1 MVTTSPNIT
10 SDSPVL
16 IERRGHVLVI
26 TLNRPNARNAVS
38 PAVAKGIEAAIDE
51 LEDDEDLRVG
61 VLRGNGKVFSAG
73 ADLKEIAKGN
83 GDQLRTERGG
93 FGGLVR
99 RARTKPLIA
108 SVHADAFAGGFE
120 LAIACDFI
128 VAGETI
134 RFGLPEVKRS
144 LVAMAGGLVHL
155 PRLIG
160 EKLALEL
167 ALLGEPIPAARLHG
181 AGLVSR
187 LVPSDGVFDAAL
199 EMAQAICANGPLAV
213 RASRQ
218 IIIDGRDQATEE
230 RWEHSY
236 ELGLPVFASDDAR
249 EGPRAFI
256 EKRAPV
262 WQGK

>member
-1 MVTTSPNIT
+1 MTMSATVTASE
-10 SDSPVL
+10 SPVL
-16 IERRGHVLVI
+16 TERRGHVLVI
-26 TLNRPNARNAVS
+26 TLNRPAARNAVS
-38 PAVAKGIEAAIDE
+38 PGVARGVEAAIDE
-51 LEDDEDLRVG
+51 LENDESLRAG

-108 SVHADAFAGGFE
+108 AVHADAFAGGFE

-128 VAGETI
+128 VAGESI

-144 LVAMAGGLVHL
+144 LVALAGGLVHL

-160 EKLALEL
+160 EKMALEL

-181 AGLVSR
+181 AGLISR
-187 LVPSDGVFDAAL
+187 LVPSDAVFDAAMD
-199 EMAQAICANGPLAV
+199 MAETICANGPLAV
-213 RASRQ
+213 KASRQ

-230 RWEHSY
+230 RWDHSY
-236 ELGLPVFASDDAR
+236 NLGMPVFASDDAR
-249 EGPRAFI
+249 EGPKAFI